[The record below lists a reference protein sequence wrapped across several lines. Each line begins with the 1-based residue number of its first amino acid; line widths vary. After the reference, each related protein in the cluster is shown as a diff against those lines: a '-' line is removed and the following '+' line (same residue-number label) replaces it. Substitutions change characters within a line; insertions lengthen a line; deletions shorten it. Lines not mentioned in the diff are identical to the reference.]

1 MNFKLPA
8 ILLSFAVTVTL
19 TLSAA
24 GQTTVLF
31 HDTFQSGNLS
41 KLNPANAAQA
51 TPTSTTT
58 AYEIASSKNATTTTV
73 AAGALT
79 LSTAST
85 SSGYTEAQA
94 LFTTTPATL
103 NTPGQYIEIEVT
115 FTDTTNVF
123 NGFANNNE
131 ELNLGLFNSGGGSG
145 PTNGT
150 ALWSSGLSSSL
161 SGNTNG
167 GCKGWVGYSGAFS
180 YSSNATLQA
189 SDIASRPVQTGVN
202 NLVQGIG
209 YNSGYSGSANVVTLN
224 GVAAEPRLATGSQ
237 YTSDLR
243 IYYISST
250 ALGIT
255 NTLYNGV
262 GNTGTVFSA
271 GGWTGQFGAQTASPL
286 TMTFDGLDVA
296 IRPTGSVATT
306 LPVNGITVSLVTPV
320 APSISGLTN
329 ETVVAGTSPVLA
341 PTITA
346 VPQAALQWQTNGV
359 NISGATNATLTL
371 ADVQY
376 AQNGYTYT
384 LIATN
389 ALGAVTNSMVLS
401 VIVTPSISGLN
412 NQAALLGDT
421 VMISPT
427 VSGIPAPTLQWQTN
441 GVNLADG
448 PDANGSII
456 AGSATATLYVTNA
469 QVADSA
475 VYSLIASN
483 SAGIVTNSMT
493 LTVAASDQAPVI
505 TGPTNITVIQ
515 GNNATFVA
523 SASGVPVPTLQWLDQ
538 TQTPIPDATNGTLT
552 LTDVQ
557 YSQNGYSYYFVASN
571 SAGIVTNIAILTV
584 IVPPSISTQPT
595 SLVVTNTQSAS
606 FTVVATGVPAVA
618 YQWSQNGTPISLA
631 TNSTATSATL
641 TIASASPA
649 NAGSYSCT
657 ISNAAG
663 VTNTVSVTLT
673 VNSTMSVTA
682 LTPNNGGTNV
692 CYDTPLYITFSTQPT
707 VLAAGTIKIYNVT
720 NSATPVDTINLS
732 QNVTNNPT
740 YAANVQPYNIG
751 GQVFT
756 NFPVI
761 ISGKTA
767 AIYPHHGLLTSN
779 QTYYVTVDDGTFAD
793 STGAL
798 FAGITAT
805 NAWTFTTKLTGPANP
820 TNLVVAQDYSG
831 DFATVQGAIDSV
843 PANNTTPTLVTIH
856 NGTYTEVVNVQS
868 KNNITL
874 RGQSRLS
881 TVIAYSNNSFVY
893 GNTHNRMTFRVAAN
907 DIALDNLTV
916 SNSTPQDASQAEAL
930 MLESGAARIIV
941 NNCNVDSTQ
950 DTILANISTSKGYFN
965 NSLVQGDVDFIWGGG
980 NLYFTN
986 CQILYLTRQNGA
998 SSYGPNPSPNA
1009 STDISSNGFSF
1020 VNCGLETLANG
1031 SQFDVVGR
1039 TRSITNGNTALINCF
1054 VSTNIGGWNSD
1065 AIPTNNFRNWY
1076 YNCTNDYGTV
1086 VTLSNGI
1093 PLSAGDP
1100 NVALAGSATA
1110 WLYGWQPELSPNIL
1124 TNPASQA
1131 IGYGSNVVF
1140 TVAATGIPN
1149 PAYQWLFN
1157 GTNLPS
1163 ATNASLSIADV
1174 TFDDAGSYAVV
1185 VSTPAGTVTSAVA
1198 TLTVNPPPGAPPV
1211 FTNPNPGTN
1220 ITINVGVNLAID
1232 CTATDIDVPPETL
1245 SYSLV
1250 AGPAG
1255 SAVNSSGAFT
1265 WRPTV
1270 SQANS
1275 ANSVSIAATDSDPS
1289 GFSATNTFMITV
1301 NPLTAPMQS
1310 SAAYSNGQ
1318 FSISVSG
1325 QVGPDYELQSTTNLA
1340 AGVWA
1345 DVIATNSPQLMPVVL
1360 VDTNASESAKF
1371 YRIVV
1376 GPPLP

>member
-1 MNFKLPA
+1 MNFKTSA
-8 ILLSFAVTVTL
+8 VLLSLAITVTL
-19 TLSAA
+19 TLPSAA
-24 GQTTVLF
+24 QTAVLF
-31 HDTFQSGNLS
+31 YDTFQSGDLS
-41 KLNPANAAQA
+41 TLNPANAAQA

-58 AYEIASSKNATTTTV
+58 AYEIASSKNATTTTI

-94 LFTTTPATL
+94 LFTTAPVTL

-131 ELNLGLFNSGGGSG
+131 QLNLGLFNSGGGSA

-150 ALWSSGLSSSL
+150 ALWNSGLSSSL
-161 SGNTNG
+161 SSNTNG
-167 GCKGWVGYSGAFS
+167 ACKGWVGYSGAFA

-189 SDIASRPVQTGVN
+189 SAIASRPAQSGVN
-202 NLVQGIG
+202 NLNQGIG
-209 YNSGYSGSANVVTLN
+209 YNSGYAGSANLVTLN
-224 GVAAEPRLATGSQ
+224 GVTAQPRLATGSQ
-237 YTSDLR
+237 YTSDLK

-250 ALGIT
+250 TLGIT
-255 NTLYNGV
+255 NTLYNGA
-262 GNTGTVFSA
+262 GNTGAVFSA

-286 TMTFDGLDVA
+286 TMTFDGLDVG

-306 LPVNGITVSLVTPV
+306 LPINGITVSLVTPV

-341 PTITA
+341 PAITA
-346 VPQAALQWQTNGV
+346 VPPAAFQWQTNGV
-359 NISGATNATLTL
+359 DISGATNATLAL
-371 ADVQY
+371 SDVQY

-389 ALGAVTNSMVLS
+389 ALGAATNSMVLT

-412 NQAALLGDT
+412 NQAALVGDT
-421 VMISPT
+421 VMISPN
-427 VSGIPAPTLQWQTN
+427 VSGVPAPTLQWQVN
-441 GVNLADG
+441 GVNLTDG

-456 AGSATATLYVTNA
+456 AGSTTATLDITNA
-469 QVADSA
+469 QVADNG

-493 LTVAASDQAPVI
+493 LTVASGNQPPVI
-505 TGPTNITVIQ
+505 TGPTNTTVVQ

-523 SASGVPVPTLQWLDQ
+523 SVTGVPVPTLQWLDE
-538 TQTPIPDATNGTLT
+538 TQTPIPDATNATLT

-557 YSQNGYSYYFVASN
+557 YSQNGYSYYIVASN
-571 SAGIVTNIAILTV
+571 SAGIVTNSAVLTV
-584 IVPPSISTQPT
+584 IVPPMISMQPAN
-595 SLVVTNTQSAS
+595 LVVTNTQSAS
-606 FTVVATGVPAVA
+606 FSVVASGVPAVV
-618 YQWSQNGTPISLA
+618 YQWSQNGTPISTALNNTA
-631 TNSTATSATL
+631 TNATF
-641 TIASASPA
+641 TIASASSA
-649 NAGSYSCT
+649 DTGSYSCS

-673 VNSTMSVTA
+673 VNSTMSVAA
-682 LTPNNGGTNV
+682 LTPNNGGTNI
-692 CYDTPLYITFSTQPT
+692 CYDTPLYITFSSQPT
-707 VLAAGTIKIYNVT
+707 VLAAGTIKIYNIT
-720 NSATPVDTINLS
+720 NSATPVDTIDLS

-740 YAANVQPYNIG
+740 YAANVQPYSIG
-751 GQVFT
+751 GQIFT

-761 ISGKTA
+761 ISGRTA

-779 QTYYVTVDDGTFAD
+779 QTYCVTVDDGTFAD
-793 STGAL
+793 SAGAW

-805 NAWTFTTKLTGPANP
+805 NEWTFTTKPTGPANP

-831 DFATVQGAIDSV
+831 DFATVQGAVDSV
-843 PANNTTPTLVTIH
+843 PANNTTPTLITIH

-874 RGQSRLS
+874 RGQSRS
-881 TVIAYSNNSFVY
+881 DTTIVYANNSYVY

-965 NSLVQGDVDFIWGGG
+965 SSLVQGDVDFIWGGG
-980 NLYFTN
+980 NLFFTN
-986 CQILYLTRQNGA
+986 CQILYLTRQNSSA
-998 SSYGPNPSPNA
+998 SYGPNPSPNPA
-1009 STDISSNGFSF
+1009 TDISSNGFSF
-1020 VNCGLETLANG
+1020 VNCALQTLANG
-1031 SQFDVVGR
+1031 SPLDVVGR

-1054 VSTNIGGWNSD
+1054 VSTNIGGWSSD
-1065 AIPTNNFRNWY
+1065 AIPTNDFRNWY

-1131 IGYGSNVVF
+1131 IGYGSNAVF
-1140 TVAATGIPN
+1140 IVAATGIPA
-1149 PAYQWLFN
+1149 PTYQWLFN
-1157 GTNLPS
+1157 GTNLPA
-1163 ATNASLSIADV
+1163 ATNASLTIAGV
-1174 TFDDAGSYAVV
+1174 TFNDAGSYAVV
-1185 VSTPAGTVTSAVA
+1185 VSTLAGNVTSAAAV
-1198 TLTVNPPPGAPPV
+1198 LTV
-1211 FTNPNPGTN
+1211 
-1220 ITINVGVNLAID
+1220 I
-1232 CTATDIDVPPETL
+1232 
-1245 SYSLV
+1245 
-1250 AGPAG
+1250 
-1255 SAVNSSGAFT
+1255 
-1265 WRPTV
+1265 
-1270 SQANS
+1270 
-1275 ANSVSIAATDSDPS
+1275 
-1289 GFSATNTFMITV
+1289 
-1301 NPLTAPMQS
+1301 PLTAPVQS

-1318 FSISVSG
+1318 FSVSVSG
-1325 QVGPDYELQSTTNLA
+1325 QVGLDYELQATTNLA
-1340 AGVWA
+1340 TGTWT
-1345 DVIATNSPQLMPVVL
+1345 DVLATNSPQAMPFVL
-1360 VDTNASESAKF
+1360 VDTNASGSAKF
-1371 YRIVV
+1371 YRIVA
-1376 GPPLP
+1376 GPPSP